1 MQERDGFRSAL
12 ALAAGLACAAA
23 HADPP
28 MAVASIRP
36 VHSLLAGVMAGVAE
50 PRLLLRAGESPHT
63 YALRPSDAAALAAAD
78 LVVRIGP
85 GLESFLDRPLRELT
99 PEARLLTLTD
109 VPGLTRLPV
118 RRGGLWEEHAH
129 GSHGDERHDEHHG
142 EHHDE
147 PHDDHR
153 AERRDDHHDEHHDER
168 HDERHDEHHGER
180 HDDPHDERHDEH
192 HGEHHDERHDDHRAE
207 RHGEHDGERE
217 PDRAHGDGPLDPHVW
232 LDPRNAAAMVRA
244 MAAELARLDPENEA
258 RYRENQADV
267 EEQLRRLDEELRA
280 SLAPVAERG
289 FLVFHDAWQY
299 LDARY
304 GLRAVGSFRV
314 APERAPGAARL
325 VALRRKLAERDVVCV
340 FSEPQFS
347 PRLVAAMVADSGAS
361 FGVLDPLGA
370 ELPPGP
376 GLYFGMMRANA
387 EALRECLEE

>member
-1 MQERDGFRSAL
+1 
-12 ALAAGLACAAA
+12 
-23 HADPP
+23 
-28 MAVASIRP
+28 
-36 VHSLLAGVMAGVAE
+36 
-50 PRLLLRAGESPHT
+50 
-63 YALRPSDAAALAAAD
+63 
-78 LVVRIGP
+78 
-85 GLESFLDRPLRELT
+85 
-99 PEARLLTLTD
+99 
-109 VPGLTRLPV
+109 
-118 RRGGLWEEHAH
+118 
-129 GSHGDERHDEHHG
+129 
-142 EHHDE
+142 
-147 PHDDHR
+147 
-153 AERRDDHHDEHHDER
+153 
-168 HDERHDEHHGER
+168 
-180 HDDPHDERHDEH
+180 
-192 HGEHHDERHDDHRAE
+192 
-207 RHGEHDGERE
+207 
-217 PDRAHGDGPLDPHVW
+217 
-232 LDPRNAAAMVRA
+232 MVRA